1 MTSIP
6 ANYDPQKD
14 LEEGTCTSP
23 PHNGAY
29 IGAYTRTS
37 TSVSP
42 ALLPSP
48 ALLALYPGS
57 CISEAT
63 GTLLLR
69 SLAAKHRLTR
79 SAMGDILQVLT
90 LHMPENTAPMSYASH
105 YRLFGSV
112 RSSSRAHIVH
122 QLCGGC
128 GGVLSGS
135 VLPVVTAS
143 ARSNVITFYEL
154 PIETQL
160 QALFNS
166 EAHTSLFYDL

>member
-1 MTSIP
+1 MSEDI
-6 ANYDPQKD
+6 NSDPRQKY
-14 LEEGTCTSP
+14 LEEGICTSP
-23 PHNGAY
+23 PRNGATG
-29 IGAYTRTS
+29 IGAYTRTRTRTP

-48 ALLALYPGS
+48 APLALYPGS

-69 SLAAKHRLTR
+69 SLAAKHGLTR

-105 YRLFGSV
+105 YRLFGGA
-112 RSSSRAHIVH
+112 RSSPRAHIVH

-128 GGVLSGS
+128 GGGS
-135 VLPVVTAS
+135 PCS
-143 ARSNVITFYEL
+143 D
-154 PIETQL
+154 
-160 QALFNS
+160 S
-166 EAHTSLFYDL
+166 ECQIS